1 MASSKPE
8 VSCTA
13 HDLPD
18 TAQHYLVCDTEDC
31 KKNCKFYCNPCH
43 RPLCEQ
49 CKDDHQKSSETKG
62 HEVVPYR
69 LRKRKLPVEKCKEHP
84 SKDIDMI
91 CENCQVPL
99 CSKCAIQEHR
109 GHTFEDLETIYSKN
123 FGLCLNEIRNIHQF
137 FLPTVQEIKKDI
149 REDAK
154 KLITFMDKIRELI
167 KIESESMKG
176 LVDEVMSEKFEQV
189 NKLEETLKE
198 GIQSQ
203 YDTYKEYNAYL
214 KNFDTKIYGYMSF
227 DKVQSNPIL
236 FSLSEY
242 LKIKSIPETTKPI
255 YPEFTAGQYSKDDF
269 AKLFGQISIPDTKPE
284 KRRIKPLEKLPTQLE
299 PTKKQRGRKR
309 GKSFTKRT
317 LSLSSSVDIAK
328 EYTVPSVTGAYHLSL
343 DTSGGI
349 WVSDNYGNLVHADLK
364 GNQLQKI
371 QTSAG
376 DEGYHTVTKDG
387 DLIYTDRENNIINLI
402 TSDKTVAEFIKTEK
416 WTPLSIHSS
425 HINRDILVG
434 LNKDREGQVARYN
447 KTSKEI
453 QNTQKDSKG
462 QGIYISY
469 PHFITENINGDICVS
484 DYDKNAVVLINKMGQ
499 HKFTYTGQGSKFRP
513 FGICTDIVG
522 HILVCDN
529 ESNTVHLLD
538 QDGQF
543 LSFLLTEEHGIYN
556 PLSVCVDADNNL
568 HVGQYNTNKVK
579 VYEFLE

>member
-18 TAQHYLVCDTEDC
+18 TAQHYLMCDTEDC

-43 RPLCEQ
+43 RSMCEQ
-49 CKDDHQKSSETKG
+49 CKDDHQKGSETKG
-62 HEVVPYR
+62 HEMVPYR
-69 LRKRKLPVEKCKEHP
+69 LRKRKLPEEKCKEHP

-123 FGLCLNEIRNIHQF
+123 FGLCLDEIHNIHQY

-167 KIESESMKG
+167 KIESKSMKG

-242 LKIKSIPETTKPI
+242 LKIKPIPETTKPI

-284 KRRIKPLEKLPTQLE
+284 KRIKPLEKLPTQLE
-299 PTKKQRGRKR
+299 PTKKQRRRER
-309 GKSFTKRT
+309 GKSISKRT

-328 EYTVPSVTGAYHLSL
+328 EYTVPSVKGAYHLSL

-376 DEGYHTVTKDG
+376 DEGYHTVTKD
-387 DLIYTDRENNIINLI
+387 
-402 TSDKTVAEFIKTEK
+402 
-416 WTPLSIHSS
+416 
-425 HINRDILVG
+425 
-434 LNKDREGQVARYN
+434 
-447 KTSKEI
+447 
-453 QNTQKDSKG
+453 
-462 QGIYISY
+462 
-469 PHFITENINGDICVS
+469 
-484 DYDKNAVVLINKMGQ
+484 
-499 HKFTYTGQGSKFRP
+499 
-513 FGICTDIVG
+513 
-522 HILVCDN
+522 
-529 ESNTVHLLD
+529 TVHLLD